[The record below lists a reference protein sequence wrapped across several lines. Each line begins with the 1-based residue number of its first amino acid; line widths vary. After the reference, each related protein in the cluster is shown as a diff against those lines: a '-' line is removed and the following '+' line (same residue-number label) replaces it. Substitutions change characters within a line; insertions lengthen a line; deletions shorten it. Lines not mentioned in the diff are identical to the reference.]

1 MQDAPTKLEMI
12 EAVKAFLEEK
22 AMPELEGHTA
32 FHARVAANVLGI
44 LTREYEQGPQN
55 DAEERDRLRLL
66 LSSEGSLEDL
76 NRELCSR
83 IKAREIGLGTTGL
96 KEHLIK
102 TTIRKVEIDQPKY
115 SGLKIAKQKW
125 GNGLT

>member
-55 DAEERDRLRLL
+55 HTEERERLSLL
-66 LSSEGSLEDL
+66 LSSEGTLKEL
-76 NRELCSR
+76 TQELCSR
-83 IKAREIGLGTTGL
+83 IKARELGLETPSL
-96 KEHLIK
+96 KDHLIK
-102 TTIRKVEIDQPKY
+102 TTIQKVEIDQPKY

-125 GNGLT
+125 DDGLT